1 MTRRPKKSE
10 VKAAAVAAA
19 SPPVPALPAAKAE
32 VRYPMSVWM
41 EDPKALLGV
50 ARYTV
55 VGALSD
61 VDIPEHGFTKSELE
75 AHINRF
81 LSKPVS

>member
-1 MTRRPKKSE
+1 MTKRPKKSE
-10 VKAAAVAAA
+10 VKAAAIAAA
-19 SPPVPALPAAKAE
+19 APPVPAPPAPKAE
-32 VRYPMSVWM
+32 ARYPVEVWL

-50 ARYTV
+50 ARYTI

-75 AHINRF
+75 AYIGRF